1 MKWRQFFRQFRG
13 GPRAVLALVAF
24 FVISLAFLTR
34 LTDYSRATHAIS
46 YSTFLSDV
54 DNGQVKAVHSEGQE
68 LRGLYKDGRR
78 FETIIPENV
87 QIWETL
93 KDKGVEFSIG
103 VTTASFTFW
112 HFIFLIAVL
121 GSLGLLYIFI
131 RQAKGNG
138 GGGIFTMGKSRAK
151 MVLPSQVKV
160 NFSSVA
166 GAREAKEEL
175 KDIVDF
181 LKNPEKYKKIGAK
194 LPRGILLVGEPGNGK
209 TLLAKAVAGE
219 ANCPFFSISGSD
231 FVEVFVGVGAAR
243 IRDLF
248 SQARRHAP
256 SIVFIDEIDAIGRQR
271 GSGVG
276 GGHDEREQTLNQLL
290 TEMDGFDSAT
300 TPVIVIAATNIADVL
315 DKALLRPGRF
325 DRRIEVPFPDTEA
338 RVQILEIAAK
348 NVRRASDVD
357 FAALAEK
364 TAGFSGSDL
373 ANLVN
378 QAAVGASKR
387 GQELVAMEDFLEAYE
402 RLSRSQRE
410 SHSQASASPQT
421 GSKARMYTPSQIKVN
436 FESVAGAR
444 EAKEELYDVVDFLKN
459 PEKYRRLGAELTRGV
474 LLVGEP
480 GNGKTLL
487 AKAVAGESNRPFF
500 TASGSEFV
508 EVYVGVGA
516 ARIRDLFAQ
525 ARRHA
530 PSIVFIDEIDAI
542 GRQRSSSQLGGNDE
556 REQTLNQLL
565 IEMDGFESD
574 KASVV
579 VLAATNRVDI
589 LDKALLRPGR
599 FDRRV
604 EVPYPDL
611 VSREEIL
618 RVHARGKKI
627 DESVDLSRVARG
639 TPGFSG
645 ADLAHIV
652 NEAVIHAAK
661 HNRDAA
667 TIEDFEEARDKI
679 ILGKERKTVVMSPEE
694 LKMTAYHEAG
704 HALVRLMMPEVTDPL
719 YKVTIVPRGGALG
732 VTHSLPER
740 DKYSQSKDELIALI
754 KTALGGRIAEE
765 ITFGALT
772 TGAGSDFQKAT
783 QIAHNMVCSYGM
795 SDELGTIIYEKESQ
809 FEYSPETA
817 RKIDDAIRAIIDRC
831 YREARELLVAHED
844 KLKVLAERLLE
855 RETLYAQE
863 IYELLGITPR
873 IDHSLS
879 SGNLV

>member
-1 MKWRQFFRQFRG
+1 MKWRHFFRQLRG
-13 GPRAVLALVAF
+13 GPRAALALVAF
-24 FVISLAFLTR
+24 FAISLAFLTR
-34 LTDYSRATHAIS
+34 LTDYSRATQAIA
-46 YSTFLSDV
+46 YSTFLKDV
-54 DNGQVKAVHSEGQE
+54 ETGTIKAVHSEGQE

-78 FETIIPENV
+78 FETVVPENA
-87 QIWETL
+87 QIWDILRE
-93 KDKGVEFSIG
+93 KGVEFSIG
-103 VTTASFTFW
+103 VASPSFTFW
-112 HFIFLIAVL
+112 HLLFLIAVIATF
-121 GSLGLLYIFI
+121 GLLYMLV
-131 RQAKGNG
+131 RQAKGGG

-151 MVLPSQVKV
+151 MILPSQVKV

-175 KDIVDF
+175 RDIVDF
-181 LKNPEKYKKIGAK
+181 LKNPEKYRKLGAK
-194 LPRGILLVGEPGNGK
+194 LPRGVLLVGEPGNGK

-248 SQARRHAP
+248 AQARRHAP

-290 TEMDGFDSAT
+290 TEMDGFDSAN
-300 TPVIVIAATNIADVL
+300 TPVMVMAATNIADVL

-325 DRRIEVPFPDTEA
+325 DRRIEVPFPDAQA
-338 RVQILEIAAK
+338 RIQILEIGARSA
-348 NVRRASDVD
+348 RLGPDVD
-357 FAALAEK
+357 LELIAEK
-364 TAGFSGSDL
+364 TAGFSSSDL

-387 GQELVAMEDFLEAYE
+387 GHEMVMMEDMLEAYE
-402 RLSRSQRE
+402 RLSRSRRE
-410 SHSQASASPQT
+410 VQNQTSSSPQT
-421 GSKARMYTPSQIKVN
+421 GSKARMYLPSQIKTT
-436 FESVAGAR
+436 FASVAGAR
-444 EAKEELYDVVDFLKN
+444 EAKEELADVVDFLKN
-459 PEKYRRLGAELTRGV
+459 PQKYRKLGAELTRGV

-487 AKAVAGESNRPFF
+487 AKAVAGEANRPFF

-530 PSIVFIDEIDAI
+530 PSIIFIDEIDAI
-542 GRQRSSSQLGGNDE
+542 GRQRGSSLMSGNDE

-579 VLAATNRVDI
+579 VLAATNRADI

-611 VSREEIL
+611 VSRQEIL
-618 RVHARGKKI
+618 VVHAQGKKI
-627 DESVDLSRVARG
+627 APEVDLARVARG
-639 TPGFSG
+639 TPGFTG

-652 NEAVIHAAK
+652 NEAVINAAK
-661 HNRDAA
+661 HGRDAA
-667 TIEDFEEARDKI
+667 MIEDFEEARDKI
-679 ILGKERKTVVMSPEE
+679 ILGKERKSVVMSPQE
-694 LKMTAYHEAG
+694 LKMTAFHEAG
-704 HALVRLMMPEVTDPL
+704 HAIVRLMMPEVTDPL
-719 YKVTIVPRGGALG
+719 YKVTIIPRGGALG
-732 VTHSLPER
+732 VTHALPER
-740 DKYSQSKDELIALI
+740 DKYSQSKDELLALI

-765 ITFGALT
+765 LMFNAVT

-783 QIAHNMVCSYGM
+783 EIAHRMVCNYGM
-795 SDELGTIIYEKESQ
+795 SDELGTVIYEKNNQ

-817 RKIDDAIRAIIDRC
+817 RKIDDAVRAIINRC
-831 YREARELLVAHED
+831 YQEARELMVRHKD
-844 KLKVLAERLLE
+844 KLTLLAERLLE
-855 RETLYAQE
+855 RETLYAPE
-863 IYELLGITPR
+863 IYTLLELAPR
-873 IDHSLS
+873 ADHSIR
-879 SGNLV
+879 